1 MRVAVALTVCA
12 VALALLAA
20 HFYRG
25 SLWLLAIGSVT
36 ALLLLL
42 IRRPW
47 ARRALQVLLL
57 LGTLEWLRTALL
69 IAQLRLD
76 QGRPYLRMALILGA
90 VAFLT
95 GAGAWLLQRRTAQLY
110 FAGPPN

>member
-1 MRVAVALTVCA
+1 MRAAGALTLCA

-25 SLWLLAIGSVT
+25 SHWLPAIGSVI
-36 ALLLLL
+36 ALSLLL

-47 ARRALQVLLL
+47 ARRALQALLL
-57 LGTLEWLRTALL
+57 LGTLEWLRTAVV

-76 QGRPYLRMALILGA
+76 QGRPYLRMALILGT
-90 VAFLT
+90 VAMLT
-95 GAGAWLLQRRTAQLY
+95 GAGAWLLQRGAMRRY
-110 FAGPPN
+110 FSRPPD

>member
-1 MRVAVALTVCA
+1 MRVSGALTVCV

-25 SLWLLAIGSVT
+25 SHWLLAIGSVT
-36 ALLLLL
+36 ALSLLLV
-42 IRRPW
+42 RRPW

-57 LGTLEWLRTALL
+57 LGTLEWLRTATL

-76 QGRPYLRMALILGA
+76 QGRPYLRMALILGT
-90 VAFLT
+90 VAILT
-95 GAGAWLLQRRTAQLY
+95 GAGAWLLERRTARRY